1 MGFEP
6 NAVAEATGFDSGLQ
20 VSIASLYPP
29 CPQPELALGM
39 HPHSDH
45 GFLVLHVQ
53 IEISGLQISHNGKWV
68 NVSPFPTPSSST
80 LQINLR
86 PTPSSPR
93 AICGK
98 QSVLHRAVVNKK
110 ETRKSVVTANGP
122 DLEKVVEP
130 MPELMKTEE
139 AVFRGMKFNEY
150 YELQQKIP
158 SSQENE

>member
-1 MGFEP
+1 MGF
-6 NAVAEATGFDSGLQ
+6 GFK
-20 VSIASLYPP
+20 
-29 CPQPELALGM
+29 LG
-39 HPHSDH
+39 
-45 GFLVLHVQ
+45 
-53 IEISGLQISHNGKWV
+53 
-68 NVSPFPTPSSST
+68 
-80 LQINLR
+80 
-86 PTPSSPR
+86 
-93 AICGK
+93 GK

-158 SSQENE
+158 SSHENE